1 MMRFLQEGG
10 WGSWLVLLLSLVALL
25 VAALFAWRPDRRK
38 LAYLQG
44 ITVATV
50 FSTLAG
56 LCSNL
61 SATLHYVGDPARDS
75 PEWRFWLTTGLAESL
90 TTGILGFGL
99 LAVVWILAAFG
110 LRRLPPAA

>member
-1 MMRFLQEGG
+1 MMRFVQEGG
-10 WGSWLVLLLSLVALL
+10 WGAWFVLFLSIVAL
-25 VAALFAWRPDRRK
+25 VAAGWFVWRPDRRK
-38 LAYLQG
+38 LAFLQG

-56 LCSNL
+56 VVAGL

-90 TTGILGFGL
+90 ATGILGFGL

-110 LRRLPPAA
+110 LRRLPPAG